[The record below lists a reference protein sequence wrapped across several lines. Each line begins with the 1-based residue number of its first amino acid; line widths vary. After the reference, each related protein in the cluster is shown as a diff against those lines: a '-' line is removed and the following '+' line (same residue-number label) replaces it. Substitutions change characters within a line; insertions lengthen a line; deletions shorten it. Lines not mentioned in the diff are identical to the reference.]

1 MGTGGGRAGPARARE
16 GRAVVIKVLDLV
28 GTSRESWQQ
37 AAENALREASKTV
50 DHITG
55 LEVSNMTADVDGD
68 RITSFS
74 ANVKIA
80 FAVDNNRRRA

>member
-1 MGTGGGRAGPARARE
+1 MH
-16 GRAVVIKVLDLV
+16 VVIKVLELV

-37 AAENALREASKTV
+37 AAENALREAAMSV

-55 LEVSNMTADVDGD
+55 IEVANLTADVDGGE
-68 RITSFS
+68 ISSFS
-74 ANVKIA
+74 ANVKVA

>member
-1 MGTGGGRAGPARARE
+1 M
-16 GRAVVIKVLDLV
+16 VIKVLELV
-28 GTSRESWQQ
+28 GSSRESWQQ
-37 AAENALREASKTV
+37 AAENALREAARTV

-55 LEVSNMTADVDGD
+55 LEIANMTADVADGQ
-68 RITSFS
+68 ICGYT